1 MIPLNHPALDRKI
14 PIEIGRD
21 LVKLALFD
29 IILYIDN
36 SGSMEHYSTDGRID
50 DLKIIMNRV
59 VTTSMLFDED
69 GISIRFMNDWNSNP
83 AVDGVDMRRLDHI
96 KDERMLDHITSKIVY
111 TGLTPLGTELKNK
124 VIDPMVLAPARNGQ
138 LQKPVLII
146 TITDGQPAADG
157 PPGTDAVHNA
167 VQYTSSELSTMP
179 QYGPGAVS
187 FQFAQV
193 GNDQGAREYLAKLD
207 SDPQVGRFVDCT
219 SNYENEEVEMTK
231 TAPGVRFSPDLWD
244 EPGSRPSGGPA
255 YGAAPPGSYGAP
267 SGYSQQQYPPQQ
279 GSYNRPPPQSYGQPP
294 AQQYGQ
300 QGYGQA
306 PQPGYG
312 QPPAQPYGQQAP
324 TGAYGHSQQS
334 NYNAPPPPP
343 PRY

>member
-1 MIPLNHPALDRKI
+1 MRS
-14 PIEIGRD
+14 
-21 LVKLALFD
+21 
-29 IILYIDN
+29 DN

-83 AVDGVDMRRLDHI
+83 AVDGVDMRRLDNI

-167 VQYTSSELSTMP
+167 VQYASSELSRMP

-193 GNDQGAREYLAKLD
+193 GNDQGARAYLAKLD

-219 SNYENEEVEMTK
+219 SSKAQKPSV
-231 TAPGVRFSPDLWD
+231 
-244 EPGSRPSGGPA
+244 SRL
-255 YGAAPPGSYGAP
+255 
-267 SGYSQQQYPPQQ
+267 
-279 GSYNRPPPQSYGQPP
+279 
-294 AQQYGQ
+294 
-300 QGYGQA
+300 
-306 PQPGYG
+306 
-312 QPPAQPYGQQAP
+312 
-324 TGAYGHSQQS
+324 
-334 NYNAPPPPP
+334 
-343 PRY
+343 